1 MIDSGAKNYLDSR
14 AATWI
19 ITSLILYSVVCFSF
33 ETLPDLSDSTVLFFL
48 WSERLVVVLFTAEY
62 LYRIYSA
69 KNKLR
74 YIFSFYGLVD
84 LIAILPFYLALV
96 LDLRALRLL
105 RLLRIL
111 RLLKLT
117 RYNRALNR
125 FAKAMVKAKEELVI
139 ILSAILVL
147 LYFAAFGIY
156 YFEHEVQPEVYT
168 SIFDA
173 LWWAVVSLTTV
184 GYGDMYPITLAGRLF
199 TFIILILGL
208 VFVAVPTGIV
218 ASALSAVRR
227 EEEAANNSNTLGKPE
242 A

>member
-1 MIDSGAKNYLDSR
+1 
-14 AATWI
+14 
-19 ITSLILYSVVCFSF
+19 
-33 ETLPDLSDSTVLFFL
+33 
-48 WSERLVVVLFTAEY
+48 
-62 LYRIYSA
+62 
-69 KNKLR
+69 
-74 YIFSFYGLVD
+74 
-84 LIAILPFYLALV
+84 
-96 LDLRALRLL
+96 
-105 RLLRIL
+105 
-111 RLLKLT
+111 
-117 RYNRALNR
+117 
-125 FAKAMVKAKEELVI
+125 MVKAKEELVI

-173 LWWAVVSLTTV
+173 LWWTVVSLTTV
-184 GYGDMYPITLAGRLF
+184 GYGDVYPITLAGRLF

-227 EEEAANNSNTLGKPE
+227 EEEAADKSTALEKPE